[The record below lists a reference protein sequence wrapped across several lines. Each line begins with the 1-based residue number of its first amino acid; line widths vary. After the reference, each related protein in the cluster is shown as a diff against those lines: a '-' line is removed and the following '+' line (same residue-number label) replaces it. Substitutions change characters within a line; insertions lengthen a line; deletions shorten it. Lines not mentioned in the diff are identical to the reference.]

1 MNQELGPLLV
11 EIFLERAHIL
21 GICRQVQER
30 RRLID
35 VLNHQD
41 DTMEI
46 EQARVS
52 LGPNSEPKHYE
63 TLSLLKSS
71 ILAAV
76 PRETHEQNRRRAV
89 LTNMM
94 GKQETRQ
101 KSISLI
107 VPPMALDGAAHISA
121 GAGGALSVKM
131 FTKFFPLTRNDVDP
145 GPTGPSAR
153 RRTGQPRPHH
163 RDERGGRAP
172 HGERASTYKPQQTR
186 RRRARCRARLFMS
199 SFVSMSWSW
208 YPPSHRLRC
217 RPPHDL

>member
-41 DTMEI
+41 DTLEI

-52 LGPNSEPKHYE
+52 LGPNTEPKHYE
-63 TLSLLKSS
+63 TLSLLKSA

-76 PRETHEQNRRRAV
+76 PRETQEQNRRRAV

-94 GKQETRQ
+94 GRQETRQ

-107 VPPMALDGAAHISA
+107 VPPITLDGSAHISA

-131 FTKFFPLTRNDVDP
+131 FTKFFPLTGSTMSIP
-145 GPTGPSAR
+145 GQADRELDIVLVSRDHIIALSMAAA
-153 RRTGQPRPHH
+153 PRM
-163 RDERGGRAP
+163 AN
-172 HGERASTYKPQQTR
+172 A
-186 RRRARCRARLFMS
+186 
-199 SFVSMSWSW
+199 V
-208 YPPSHRLRC
+208 
-217 RPPHDL
+217 